1 MSTSRQLNHYW
12 TLPTQQKFLSRFS
25 QLLEQGFSIAQ
36 ALDVMTSLFKKEA
49 IDFMLNCCA
58 SGQSFATTL
67 EACHFEKRIVYIVR
81 CSEEAGSLLQG
92 LQKSAQYSD
101 YHLQSKTEL
110 NKKLRYPVSLFAL
123 IIVILASVYFF
134 FFPQL
139 DSFYNS
145 FNIEGDQSLLNTIL
159 LILGIVLAL
168 FVLIGCFAF
177 LTLKWHGKRFQLKM
191 KYILFH
197 WPLLSQLF
205 QKVFSYYFSSQWL
218 VFLNCG
224 LPLKESLLMMRNFE
238 TIPMIQLIIY
248 EFQTQLEA
256 GVSLED
262 VFHQSP
268 YFTPYFKLIMKHALQ
283 IGQVHTELGYYTK
296 SELQMLTT
304 MLNNTFKIIQF
315 TFLMLI
321 GVIII
326 LIYLSLLQPVFQ
338 MAQLI

>member
-49 IDFMLNCCA
+49 VDFMLNCCA

-123 IIVILASVYFF
+123 MIVILASVYFF

-145 FNIEGDQSLLNTIL
+145 FNIIN
-159 LILGIVLAL
+159 
-168 FVLIGCFAF
+168 
-177 LTLKWHGKRFQLKM
+177 H
-191 KYILFH
+191 Y
-197 WPLLSQLF
+197 
-205 QKVFSYYFSSQWL
+205 
-218 VFLNCG
+218 
-224 LPLKESLLMMRNFE
+224 
-238 TIPMIQLIIY
+238 
-248 EFQTQLEA
+248 
-256 GVSLED
+256 
-262 VFHQSP
+262 
-268 YFTPYFKLIMKHALQ
+268 
-283 IGQVHTELGYYTK
+283 
-296 SELQMLTT
+296 
-304 MLNNTFKIIQF
+304 
-315 TFLMLI
+315 
-321 GVIII
+321 
-326 LIYLSLLQPVFQ
+326 
-338 MAQLI
+338 

>member
-1 MSTSRQLNHYW
+1 M
-12 TLPTQQKFLSRFS
+12 
-25 QLLEQGFSIAQ
+25 
-36 ALDVMTSLFKKEA
+36 
-49 IDFMLNCCA
+49 
-58 SGQSFATTL
+58 
-67 EACHFEKRIVYIVR
+67 
-81 CSEEAGSLLQG
+81 
-92 LQKSAQYSD
+92 
-101 YHLQSKTEL
+101 
-110 NKKLRYPVSLFAL
+110 
-123 IIVILASVYFF
+123 IVILASVYFF

-159 LILGIVLAL
+159 LILGIVLAF

-197 WPLLSQLF
+197 CPLLRQLF

-296 SELQMLTT
+296 SELQMLTN

-321 GVIII
+321 GFIII
-326 LIYLSLLQPVFQ
+326 LIYLSLLHPVFQ

>member
-1 MSTSRQLNHYW
+1 MSTSRRLNHYW

-25 QLLEQGFSIAQ
+25 QLLEQGFSIAR
-36 ALDVMTSLFKKEA
+36 ALDVMTSLFKQEA
-49 IDFMLNCCA
+49 IQFMLNCCA
-58 SGQSFATTL
+58 SGQSFASTL

-92 LQKSAQYSD
+92 LQKSAQYSN

-110 NKKLRYPVSLFAL
+110 NKKLRYPGFLFTL
-123 IIVILASVYFF
+123 MIVILASVYFF

-145 FNIEGDQSLLNTIL
+145 FNIEGDQNLLNTVL
-159 LILGIVLAL
+159 LMLGISLMVFVFIGL
-168 FVLIGCFAF
+168 FVI
-177 LTLKWHGKRFQLKM
+177 LTLKWNHKVFQQKM
-191 KYILFH
+191 KNILFH
-197 WPLLSQLF
+197 FPLLKQLF
-205 QKVFSYYFSSQWL
+205 QKIFSYYFSSQWL

-224 LPLKESLLMMRNFE
+224 LPLKESLLMMREFE
-238 TIPMIQLIIY
+238 TTPMIQLIIQ
-248 EFQTQLEA
+248 EIQTQLEA
-256 GVSLED
+256 GISLED

-296 SELQMLTT
+296 SELQTLTAL
-304 MLNNTFKIIQF
+304 LNNTFKVVQF
-315 TFLMLI
+315 TFLILI